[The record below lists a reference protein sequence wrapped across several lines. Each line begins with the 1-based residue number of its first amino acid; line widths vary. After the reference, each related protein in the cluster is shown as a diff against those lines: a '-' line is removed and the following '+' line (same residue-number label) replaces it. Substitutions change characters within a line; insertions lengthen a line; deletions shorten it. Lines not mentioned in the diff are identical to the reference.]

1 MMAEMPEIAADIG
14 CTREEL
20 CAAVDAGAD
29 QADADRLNRAV
40 WTLFER
46 AMSTRLMHRRIDPL
60 AARMIELEGEVE
72 RLREQ
77 LVAQAMFG
85 TPAATIETGDP
96 CTLAECPVGLFYH
109 GDELCIKTEYGN
121 NEGRIDAFIVS
132 SGEFFWG
139 HAPQTIASQ
148 RASIVTPAYV
158 ARTEL
163 EPDA

>member
-60 AARMIELEGEVE
+60 AARVIELEGEVE
-72 RLREQ
+72 RLRGE
-77 LVAQAMFG
+77 LSDAAISMKSALDDTKVLKIAVAQDILRGGISCVRTAL
-85 TPAATIETGDP
+85 E
-96 CTLAECPVGLFYH
+96 
-109 GDELCIKTEYGN
+109 
-121 NEGRIDAFIVS
+121 
-132 SGEFFWG
+132 
-139 HAPQTIASQ
+139 APNAK
-148 RASIVTPAYV
+148 
-158 ARTEL
+158 
-163 EPDA
+163 